1 MTATLSYLGSKVVRV
16 RAEAIRNIIV
26 SNLINSSRYRGR
38 ALSKALDF
46 LGLPAGARLEPSGS
60 LLDVY
65 SLETVALPID
75 LEFWVGS
82 PDGRILHQSPLFMIP
97 GVGICSWCIDLLHAW
112 VLGPLG
118 KLIGLCIHL
127 FLMTLIFH
135 PTSQHLSAANK
146 NKIALQHLKAN
157 LREHYKRAK
166 IDDPTWHS
174 KHSEVQLSVSLRFVR
189 LTIYDKLAGGGAY
202 KALKEPYKALKHW
215 GATPTNSLTR
225 TKVILQAHL
234 SPP

>member
-1 MTATLSYLGSKVVRV
+1 MDLNSLATDWGLMTATLSYLGSKVVPV

-26 SNLINSSRYRGR
+26 STLINSSRYRGR

-46 LGLPAGARLEPSGS
+46 LGLPEGARLEPSGS

-97 GVGICSWCIDLLHAW
+97 GVGISSWCIDLLHGW

-135 PTSQHLSAANK
+135 PTSQHLSAENK
-146 NKIALQHLKAN
+146 HKIALQHLKAN
-157 LREHYKRAK
+157 LKEHYKRAK

-189 LTIYDKLAGGGAY
+189 LTIYDKLAGGGGLITGHSARR
-202 KALKEPYKALKHW
+202 P
-215 GATPTNSLTR
+215 
-225 TKVILQAHL
+225 
-234 SPP
+234 